1 MQLFELLLHQFTSA
15 CHFKNNII
23 VLTLYLTSESVQHI
37 VVCCQHDPVRALERV
52 HHPECSRCR
61 RYQLHK
67 RRRLR
72 RSKNFF
78 RVEISGKNKILF
90 INIHKQWCNRGK
102 CIAFG
107 TLPESKDGGW
117 GEWSHWSVC
126 SRTCGVGAASS
137 YRTCNNPMPENG
149 GSYCIG
155 RRKRYQTCNTQV
167 C

>member
-1 MQLFELLLHQFTSA
+1 MTRSGLLNECITQNVPVAEGTN
-15 CHFKNNII
+15 C
-23 VLTLYLTSESVQHI
+23 TSEDVSEGVNI
-37 VVCCQHDPVRALERV
+37 LFRT
-52 HHPECSRCR
+52 
-61 RYQLHK
+61 
-67 RRRLR
+67 
-72 RSKNFF
+72 KNSNKN
-78 RVEISGKNKILF
+78 RISF

-107 TLPESKDGGW
+107 TLPESRDGGW
-117 GEWSHWSVC
+117 GEWSHWSAC

-167 C
+167 CELNQIN